1 MNIRKYE
8 AFVRA
13 VELGSLSKA
22 AEELGYTQ
30 SGISHMMQSLEEI
43 ETDDLSEEE
52 MLYYSEVMT
61 RINEKLMEIAE

>member
-1 MNIRKYE
+1 M
-8 AFVRA
+8 
-13 VELGSLSKA
+13 GD
-22 AEELGYTQ
+22 YTDFMSQ
-30 SGISHMMQSLEEI
+30 YTEMMQSLEEI